1 MPTLKDVAQKA
12 GVNPSTVSRVI
23 SDNPRIS
30 QQTKDKVIK
39 AMQEL
44 KYRPNAIARSL
55 ASSSKTKMIG
65 IILAS
70 NNEDLFHNPFFI
82 QVISSISNYAQ
93 DHGYYILH
101 GHSNEEKK
109 EIDIL
114 KDLVRSNWVDGIILT
129 TIREEDGCVEYLQDV
144 NMPFVVIGRPKDP
157 KSMLWVDNDNFD
169 AMYDAT
175 LQLVEKGYRKI
186 AYVGGSS
193 EFTVNN
199 KRHGGYKKALV
210 DSGLEYD
217 ENYVFVKDDSEVCG
231 ADGARKILDYDIPD
245 AVVTSDDLIAFGFC
259 QVSFEKL
266 GYYVPIVGFNN
277 TPISLYR
284 DPAFSTVDI
293 FAKRL
298 GYYAT
303 KILIDELEGVDTTM
317 KSFVVK
323 TQLIERQL

>member
-1 MPTLKDVAQKA
+1 MSTLKDVAKKA

-30 QQTKDKVIK
+30 KATKVKVFK
-39 AMQEL
+39 AMKEL
-44 KYRPNAIARSL
+44 KYRPNAIAQSL
-55 ASSSKTKMIG
+55 AKSSKTKIIG
-65 IILAS
+65 IILPT
-70 NNEDLFHNPFFI
+70 NNENLFHNPFFI

-129 TIREEDGCVEYLQDV
+129 TIREHDGCVEYLQEVD
-144 NMPFVVIGRPKDP
+144 MPFVVIGRPKDTN
-157 KSMLWVDNDNFD
+157 SMLWVDNDNFE

-175 LQLVEKGYRKI
+175 LQLVEKGQRKI
-186 AYVGGSS
+186 AYVGGSP

-199 KRHGGYKKALV
+199 KRYAGYKKALL
-210 DSGLEYD
+210 DSGIKFN
-217 ENYVFVKDDSEVCG
+217 ENLVFSMDDSEECG
-231 ADGARKILDYDIPD
+231 VLGARKILDYDIPD
-245 AVVTSDDLIAFGFC
+245 AVVTSDDLIAYGFC
-259 QVSFEKL
+259 HVSFEKL
-266 GYYVPIVGFNN
+266 GHYLPIIGFNN

-284 DPAFSTVDI
+284 NPAFSTVDI

-303 KILIDELEGVDTTM
+303 KILIDELEENETTM

-323 TQLIERQL
+323 TQLIER